1 MSSAPGQVNCHTIEA
16 AIEGILFA
24 SGEPVAVARLA
35 FALDAEPREI
45 EEAAE
50 ALAGRYRFD
59 RRGIRLVRMDKA
71 LQLTTAPELA
81 DIIRKTLEERKPP
94 PMSRAALE
102 VLSLAAYYQP
112 VTRAQIERA
121 RGIESGATLAGLTEK
136 GLLAEAGRLEVPGR
150 PILYKTTPAFLRAFG
165 LASLDELP
173 DMEID
178 GQLSLE

>member
-1 MSSAPGQVNCHTIEA
+1 VEHYTIEA

-24 SGEPVAVARLA
+24 SGEPVTIARLA
-35 FALDAEPREI
+35 AALDAGAREV

-50 ALAGRYRFD
+50 ALSGRYRYEQ
-59 RRGIRLVRMDKA
+59 RGVRLVRLDKS
-71 LQLTTAPELA
+71 LQMTTAPELA

-102 VLSLAAYYQP
+102 VLSLTAYYQP

-121 RGIESGATLAGLTEK
+121 RGIESGATLAGLVDK

-150 PILYKTTPAFLRAFG
+150 PIQYKTTPAFLRAFG
-165 LASLDELP
+165 LSSLDDLP
-173 DMEID
+173 DTELD
-178 GQLSLE
+178 GQLTLE

>member
-1 MSSAPGQVNCHTIEA
+1 VEHYSIEA

-24 SGEPVAVARLA
+24 SGEPISISRLA
-35 FALDAEPREI
+35 AALGIESGMI

-50 ALAGRYRFD
+50 VLSGRYRYEQ
-59 RRGIRLVRMDKA
+59 RGVRLVRLDKS
-71 LQLTTAPELA
+71 LQMTTAPELA
-81 DIIRKTLEERKPP
+81 DLIRKTLEERKPP

-121 RGIESGATLAGLTEK
+121 RGIESGATITGLVDK
-136 GLLAEAGRLEVPGR
+136 GLLIESGRLEVPGR

-165 LASLDELP
+165 LSSLNDLP
-173 DMEID
+173 DTELD
-178 GQLSLE
+178 GQLTL